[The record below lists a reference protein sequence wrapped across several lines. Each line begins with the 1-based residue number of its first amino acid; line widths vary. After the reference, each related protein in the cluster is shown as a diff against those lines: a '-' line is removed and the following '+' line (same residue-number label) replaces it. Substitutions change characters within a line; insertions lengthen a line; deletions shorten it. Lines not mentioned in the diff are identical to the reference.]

1 MTTESKMRPWRC
13 WHCVAGLALLGS
25 SVAALGATFS
35 VSPVRIYLQARERAT
50 AITVDNEGDGE
61 VVLQGEV
68 FQWTQKADGTDV
80 LTPTDDLILAPP
92 ILKVAPKSR
101 QVLRLAN
108 LKPVP
113 PGEQLTY
120 RIIVREVPEAAVPKE
135 GVQIKVSLAFSLP
148 IFITPPGAKQRLVC
162 AAKRGSPDL
171 LLATCENQGDAYAQ
185 PVNFAVRTATGTVL
199 MSQDIAG
206 GYILPKMR
214 RQFELKRPAS
224 GPAID
229 GAATFAVTQDDGSV
243 QLFDV
248 AMSD

>member
-1 MTTESKMRPWRC
+1 MTESKMRPWRC
-13 WHCVAGLALLGS
+13 WHCAAGAALLGS
-25 SVAALGATFS
+25 SLVASAASFS
-35 VSPVRIYLQARERAT
+35 VSPVRIYMQARERAT
-50 AITVDNEGDGE
+50 AITVENEGDAE
-61 VVLQGEV
+61 VVMQGEV
-68 FQWTQKADGTDV
+68 FEWKQKADGSDE

-120 RIIVREVPEAAVPKE
+120 RIIVREIPDAAPPKE

-148 IFITPPGAKQRLVC
+148 IFITPPGAKQQLVC
-162 AAKRGSPDL
+162 DAKRTSPDL
-171 LLATCENQGDAYAQ
+171 LVATCENRGDAYAQ
-185 PVNFAVRTATGTVL
+185 PVNFAVRTASGAVL

-206 GYILPKMR
+206 GYILPKVR
-214 RQFELKRPAS
+214 RHFELKRPAN
-224 GPAID
+224 GPAMA
-229 GAATFAVTQDDGSV
+229 GAAKLAVTQDDGSV